1 MYSRFWVNFHNST
14 KNNDENYYSAN
25 ILMKSI
31 KNREEL
37 EGIILRIIKKYGD
50 QFKNDLKD

>member
-1 MYSRFWVNFHNST
+1 MYSRFWVNFHKPT
-14 KNNDENYYSAN
+14 KNKDENYYSAN

>member
-14 KNNDENYYSAN
+14 KNNDENYYCAN